1 MNWFSLYWFNPETL
15 AGFDWAYRLLL
26 WLLGLIPFLFFFK
39 WIFQSRNRSTL
50 TVSQKQDERNWLVN
64 LRFLIP
70 LFFMLGVFCLVLAI
84 ARPQL
89 PKTSSDSL
97 SEGIDLALAID
108 ISDSMLDTDIKPNR
122 LEAAKNFG
130 RKFIEGRPNDR
141 IALVAF
147 AGETVSLSPLTSD
160 HSSLIEYLNELS
172 TDIVRTSGTAIG
184 MALAS
189 TVNKLRNAAGKS
201 KVAIIISDGDNTA
214 GIISPQ
220 TAVELAKT
228 FGVRVYTIA
237 IGTSS
242 SIEVV
247 DEATLRMLADQS
259 DGHFF
264 RANDNNSLNAIFEE
278 INKLETSLAETLKTF
293 DMVDYYYIYLN
304 WAILFLLISLF
315 LKFTFLGN
323 LLVD

>member
-1 MNWFSLYWFNPETL
+1 
-15 AGFDWAYRLLL
+15 
-26 WLLGLIPFLFFFK
+26 
-39 WIFQSRNRSTL
+39 
-50 TVSQKQDERNWLVN
+50 
-64 LRFLIP
+64 
-70 LFFMLGVFCLVLAI
+70 
-84 ARPQL
+84 
-89 PKTSSDSL
+89 
-97 SEGIDLALAID
+97 
-108 ISDSMLDTDIKPNR
+108 
-122 LEAAKNFG
+122 
-130 RKFIEGRPNDR
+130 
-141 IALVAF
+141 
-147 AGETVSLSPLTSD
+147 
-160 HSSLIEYLNELS
+160 
-172 TDIVRTSGTAIG
+172 